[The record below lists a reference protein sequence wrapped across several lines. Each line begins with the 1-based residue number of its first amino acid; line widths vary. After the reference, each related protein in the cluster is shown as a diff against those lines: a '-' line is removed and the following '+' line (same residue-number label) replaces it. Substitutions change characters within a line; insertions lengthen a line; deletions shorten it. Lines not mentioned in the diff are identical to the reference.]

1 MGSGA
6 SAAIEGVKK
15 EWVDVFTSMQFS
27 RSEIVQFYEIYNTID
42 TDKSGEIDVGEL
54 LKFLGIESSIFT
66 ERIFEAFDKDGTG
79 KIDFFEFVVSLWKFC
94 ALGSESINVFAFDLY
109 DTDAD
114 GALTEIEVKVLFH
127 DLYWYGIEHKEDE
140 KSRRTL
146 RDLLK
151 RGEGFITIE
160 EFRPFCQ
167 DNQVLLQPV
176 FDVQNKLREAAM
188 GSEFWESMST
198 RKIEL
203 SRGYSVALADLM
215 VKAQDRE
222 DFNHMLQGKNKRGG
236 VVRQLLHRLME
247 FGHHTGEEDDE
258 QGEEGETGESL
269 AKLFNPFRK
278 PPAQHHNHTAQASS
292 YSVDDQDAASPGK
305 NSSRSAHGRT
315 NPASHSHSSD
325 QNDPRVKN
333 AISLSHS
340 GEHQHDHGHTNNN
353 NHRAGHKDSA
363 KSVPTIVLGGTS
375 EDYANESGT
384 LGQ

>member
-1 MGSGA
+1 
-6 SAAIEGVKK
+6 
-15 EWVDVFTSMQFS
+15 MQS
-27 RSEIVQFYEIYNTID
+27 LLYNTNPFWL
-42 TDKSGEIDVGEL
+42 SC
-54 LKFLGIESSIFT
+54 FL
-66 ERIFEAFDKDGTG
+66 AD
-79 KIDFFEFVVSLWKFC
+79 
-94 ALGSESINVFAFDLY
+94 VFAFDLY

-140 KSRRTL
+140 KSRRYAISMSHPLTCHIKALKCFPNSFYFRTL

-188 GSEFWESMST
+188 GAEFWESMST

-236 VVRQLLHRLME
+236 VVRQLLRSLME
-247 FGHHTGEEDDE
+247 FGHHAAEEE
-258 QGEEGETGESL
+258 EEAGEEGETGESL

-292 YSVDDQDAASPGK
+292 YSMDEQDAASPGK
-305 NSSRSAHGRT
+305 NSYRSAHGRT
-315 NPASHSHSSD
+315 NPVSHSHSSD

-333 AISLSHS
+333 ASSQSHS
-340 GEHQHDHGHTNNN
+340 GEHHHDHNHSNNNNNN
-353 NHRAGHKDSA
+353 NHRAGQHKDSA